1 MPSNT
6 KTSSKINKLDTVDLP
21 FELFDWRGLIYGNRS
36 AECVTGG
43 IQKIAL
49 NRRLEIQITPKVP
62 AINVSNN
69 LIEFVGADGFGFP
82 ETPFFWLT
90 DMMTAACQR
99 SPLGVESFCW
109 NRSTTSNFK
118 SSDETSDP

>member
-6 KTSSKINKLDTVDLP
+6 KTSSKINMDTVDLP

-49 NRRLEIQITPKVP
+49 NRRLEIQVIPKIP
-62 AINVSNN
+62 S
-69 LIEFVGADGFGFP
+69 IEG
-82 ETPFFWLT
+82 E
-90 DMMTAACQR
+90 
-99 SPLGVESFCW
+99 
-109 NRSTTSNFK
+109 
-118 SSDETSDP
+118 